1 MKEKCMFDMKTQSTK
16 TIVTAI
22 AGILLF
28 LAGGITAIFFS
39 PVGSRRETADQMRI
53 SSDGSAEIP
62 HVVVQNP
69 VRQTIYDKVLLPGD
83 ILPWGQ
89 ATLFAK
95 VSGYLEEILYDKGD
109 WVQKGDVIARI
120 AVPELENELKIQ
132 EAELAQCKAD
142 IERAQTEVTLRE
154 IIYNRLAKVQA
165 ESKDLVPEEHVD
177 EAKGQLEVAKA
188 ELALVKRRG
197 DVVLTRIEKT
207 KTLLGYTTI
216 KAPFSG
222 VITNRW
228 VDPGALI
235 QVATTSQDKAASIV
249 HIMDMNT
256 LRVQVHVPEPDT
268 PFIET
273 GKKATLTV
281 NELPGK
287 IFDASVSRYSWA
299 LERNTRTMLVEI
311 DVSNAEHI
319 LRPGMFA
326 KAIIHL
332 KAHEDVLTIP
342 AESLITG
349 SDKAYIYVADDN
361 NTVRKVPV
369 KTGIDD
375 GIIVEILDG
384 LQESDKVIVAGKH
397 LVTEGD
403 TVITSESNVM

>member
-1 MKEKCMFDMKTQSTK
+1 MLNKKAKTMKI
-16 TIVTAI
+16 IVI
-22 AGILLF
+22 VISGILIF

-39 PVGSRRETADQMRI
+39 PGDSQRETTEQI
-53 SSDGSAEIP
+53 NVSVHNITEIP

-188 ELALVKRRG
+188 ELALVKSRG

-216 KAPFSG
+216 NAPFSG

-326 KAIIHL
+326 KVTIHL

-342 AESLITG
+342 AEALITE

>member
-1 MKEKCMFDMKTQSTK
+1 MLNKKAKTMKM
-16 TIVTAI
+16 IVI
-22 AGILLF
+22 VISGILIF
-28 LAGGITAIFFS
+28 LAGGITAIFFFPS
-39 PVGSRRETADQMRI
+39 DSQRETTEQINI
-53 SSDGSAEIP
+53 SGDNSTEIP

-89 ATLFAK
+89 AALFAK

-142 IERAQTEVTLRE
+142 IERAQAEVTLRE

-188 ELALVKRRG
+188 ELALVRSRG

-273 GKKATLTV
+273 GKKVTLTV

-326 KAIIHL
+326 KATIHL

-342 AESLITG
+342 AEALITE

>member
-1 MKEKCMFDMKTQSTK
+1 MCRS
-16 TIVTAI
+16 
-22 AGILLF
+22 
-28 LAGGITAIFFS
+28 
-39 PVGSRRETADQMRI
+39 
-53 SSDGSAEIP
+53 
-62 HVVVQNP
+62 
-69 VRQTIYDKVLLPGD
+69 
-83 ILPWGQ
+83 
-89 ATLFAK
+89 
-95 VSGYLEEILYDKGD
+95 
-109 WVQKGDVIARI
+109 
-120 AVPELENELKIQ
+120 
-132 EAELAQCKAD
+132 
-142 IERAQTEVTLRE
+142 
-154 IIYNRLAKVQA
+154 
-165 ESKDLVPEEHVD
+165 
-177 EAKGQLEVAKA
+177 
-188 ELALVKRRG
+188 
-197 DVVLTRIEKT
+197 
-207 KTLLGYTTI
+207 
-216 KAPFSG
+216 
-222 VITNRW
+222 
-228 VDPGALI
+228 
-235 QVATTSQDKAASIV
+235 
-249 HIMDMNT
+249 
-256 LRVQVHVPEPDT
+256 PDT

-326 KAIIHL
+326 KVTIHL

-342 AESLITG
+342 AEALITE
-349 SDKAYIYVADDN
+349 SNKVYIYVADDN

>member
-1 MKEKCMFDMKTQSTK
+1 MPNKKAKTMKM
-16 TIVTAI
+16 IVI
-22 AGILLF
+22 VISGILIF

-39 PVGSRRETADQMRI
+39 PGDSQRETTEQINVSGDN
-53 SSDGSAEIP
+53 STEIP

-120 AVPELENELKIQ
+120 ALPELENELKIQ

-142 IERAQTEVTLRE
+142 IERAQSEVTLRE

-188 ELALVKRRG
+188 ELALVKSRG

-235 QVATTSQDKAASIV
+235 QAATTSQDKAASIV

-326 KAIIHL
+326 KATIHL

-342 AESLITG
+342 AESLITE

>member
-1 MKEKCMFDMKTQSTK
+1 MLNKKAKTMKI
-16 TIVTAI
+16 IVIVIT
-22 AGILLF
+22 GILIF

-39 PVGSRRETADQMRI
+39 PGDSQRETTEQINVSGDN
-53 SSDGSAEIP
+53 STEIP
-62 HVVVQNP
+62 HVAVQNP

-188 ELALVKRRG
+188 ELALVKSRG

-216 KAPFSG
+216 NAPFSG

-268 PFIET
+268 PFIDA

-326 KAIIHL
+326 KATIHL

-342 AESLITG
+342 AEALITE

-375 GIIVEILDG
+375 GIIIEITEG
-384 LQESDKVIVAGKH
+384 LLEKDRVIVAGKH
-397 LVTEGD
+397 LVTDGEA
-403 TVITSESNVM
+403 VIATEPEI

>member
-1 MKEKCMFDMKTQSTK
+1 MPNKKAKTMKM
-16 TIVTAI
+16 IVI
-22 AGILLF
+22 VIIGILIF

-39 PVGSRRETADQMRI
+39 PGDSQRETTEQI
-53 SSDGSAEIP
+53 NVSVHNSTEIP

-69 VRQTIYDKVLLPGD
+69 VRQTIYDKILLLGD

-120 AVPELENELKIQ
+120 SVPELENELKIQ

-142 IERAQTEVTLRE
+142 IERAQAEVTLRE

-188 ELALVKRRG
+188 ELALVKSRG

-235 QVATTSQDKAASIV
+235 QVATTSQDKTASIV

-326 KAIIHL
+326 KVTIHL

-342 AESLITG
+342 AEALITE
-349 SDKAYIYVADDN
+349 SNKAYIYVADDN

>member
-1 MKEKCMFDMKTQSTK
+1 MPNKKAKTMKM
-16 TIVTAI
+16 IVI
-22 AGILLF
+22 VISGILIF
-28 LAGGITAIFFS
+28 LAGGITAIFFFRDDS
-39 PVGSRRETADQMRI
+39 QRETAEQI
-53 SSDGSAEIP
+53 NVSVHNLTEIP

-142 IERAQTEVTLRE
+142 IERAQAEVTLRE

-188 ELALVKRRG
+188 ELALIKSRG

-207 KTLLGYTTI
+207 KTLLSYTTI
-216 KAPFSG
+216 NAPFSG

-235 QVATTSQDKAASIV
+235 QAATTSQDKAASIV
-249 HIMDMNT
+249 HIMNMNT

-326 KAIIHL
+326 KVTIHL
-332 KAHEDVLTIP
+332 KAHEDILTIP
-342 AESLITG
+342 AEALITE

>member
-1 MKEKCMFDMKTQSTK
+1 MPNKKAKTMKM
-16 TIVTAI
+16 IVI
-22 AGILLF
+22 VISGILIF
-28 LAGGITAIFFS
+28 LAGGITAIFFFPGDS
-39 PVGSRRETADQMRI
+39 QRETTEQI
-53 SSDGSAEIP
+53 NVSVHNLTEIP
-62 HVVVQNP
+62 HVVVRNP

-120 AVPELENELKIQ
+120 AVPELENELKTQ

-142 IERAQTEVTLRE
+142 IERAQAEVTLRE

-188 ELALVKRRG
+188 ELALVKSRG

-326 KAIIHL
+326 KVTIHL

-342 AESLITG
+342 AEALITE
-349 SDKAYIYVADDN
+349 SNKVYIYVADDN

>member
-1 MKEKCMFDMKTQSTK
+1 MLNKKAKTMKI
-16 TIVTAI
+16 IVI
-22 AGILLF
+22 VISGILIF

-39 PVGSRRETADQMRI
+39 PGDSQRETTEQI
-53 SSDGSAEIP
+53 NVSVHNITEIP

-188 ELALVKRRG
+188 ELALVKSWG

-216 KAPFSG
+216 NAPFSG

-326 KAIIHL
+326 KVTIHL

-342 AESLITG
+342 AEALITE

-361 NTVRKVPV
+361 NTVRKIPV

>member
-1 MKEKCMFDMKTQSTK
+1 MPNKKAKTVK
-16 TIVTAI
+16 MIVI
-22 AGILLF
+22 VISGILIF
-28 LAGGITAIFFS
+28 LAGGITAIFFFPGDS
-39 PVGSRRETADQMRI
+39 QRETTEQI
-53 SSDGSAEIP
+53 NVSVHNLTEIP

-120 AVPELENELKIQ
+120 AVPELENELKTQ

-142 IERAQTEVTLRE
+142 IERAQAEVTLRE

-188 ELALVKRRG
+188 ELALVKSRG

-256 LRVQVHVPEPDT
+256 LRVQVHVPEPGHSFYRDR
-268 PFIET
+268 EK
-273 GKKATLTV
+273 G
-281 NELPGK
+281 N
-287 IFDASVSRYSWA
+287 
-299 LERNTRTMLVEI
+299 I
-311 DVSNAEHI
+311 DC
-319 LRPGMFA
+319 
-326 KAIIHL
+326 
-332 KAHEDVLTIP
+332 
-342 AESLITG
+342 
-349 SDKAYIYVADDN
+349 
-361 NTVRKVPV
+361 
-369 KTGIDD
+369 
-375 GIIVEILDG
+375 
-384 LQESDKVIVAGKH
+384 
-397 LVTEGD
+397 
-403 TVITSESNVM
+403 